1 MAHKWLV
8 KATNHTFTRLLLLL
22 HTKKRISSVQG
33 APVGIRFDRN
43 KFKLTKE
50 MQDHLFIRWGDFNE
64 DDVEFIVEKFLN
76 YWDSVPARDRYRKSW
91 KITFYGFF

>member
-1 MAHKWLV
+1 
-8 KATNHTFTRLLLLL
+8 
-22 HTKKRISSVQG
+22 
-33 APVGIRFDRN
+33 
-43 KFKLTKE
+43 